1 MATAMGRRLEGK
13 TILITGASSG
23 IGESIGYNSISIR
36 IPSSGLKSFSYGICA
51 DLPEKPQAYSGRK
64 ES

>member
-23 IGESIGYNSISIR
+23 IGESIGDRPSEIR
-36 IPSSGLKSFSYGICA
+36 CSYLGLTSFSYGICA
-51 DLPEKPQAYSGRK
+51 DLSEKPQAYSGRK
-64 ES
+64 EG

>member
-23 IGESIGYNSISIR
+23 IGESLGYRPSEIR
-36 IPSSGLKSFSYGICA
+36 CLYLGLISFSYGICA
-51 DLPEKPQAYSGRK
+51 DLPEKSQAYSGRK
-64 ES
+64 EG

>member
-23 IGESIGYNSISIR
+23 IGESIGYRPSEIRSSSSSLTSI
-36 IPSSGLKSFSYGICA
+36 SYGICA
-51 DLPEKPQAYSGRK
+51 YLPEKPQAYSGRK
-64 ES
+64 EG